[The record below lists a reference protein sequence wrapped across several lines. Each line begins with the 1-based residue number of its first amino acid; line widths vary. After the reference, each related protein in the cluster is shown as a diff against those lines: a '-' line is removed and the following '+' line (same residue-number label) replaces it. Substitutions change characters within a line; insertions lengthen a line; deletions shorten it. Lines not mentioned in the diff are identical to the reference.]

1 MPFYVALAVYT
12 QCTQSI
18 YTIQL
23 CHTCDNDMIAE
34 GMHLRCIDHSPIS
47 QPLKCTDT
55 AIKLCAQP
63 LLRSETKHPTATPFT
78 LLRSFP
84 VARAHTR
91 SVARSVPDGRAP
103 QYVWYGFHQLLSPRH
118 TIAMTR
124 ERNTPYQTETTLAAV
139 TVVVIT
145 WRGPFNQWKGSC

>member
-55 AIKLCAQP
+55 AIKLCAT
-63 LLRSETKHPTATPFT
+63 LLRSETKHPRPPFT

-84 VARAHTR
+84 LRAHSQR
-91 SVARSVPDGRAP
+91 GQSVPDGRAP

-124 ERNTPYQTETTLAAV
+124 ERNKPYQTETTLAAV
-139 TVVVIT
+139 TVVTT